1 MIKVE
6 TNDRCEVLLME
17 RKNVRKE
24 KKGLTNVEAKR
35 NENLLNKM
43 NEWGID

>member
-6 TNDRCEVLLME
+6 TNDRCEALLME

-24 KKGLTNVEAKR
+24 KKYLTNVEAKR
-35 NENLLNKM
+35 NKNLLNKM
-43 NEWGID
+43 NE